1 MPMSL
6 ALAVIVMNWLELSIN
21 TMTLGGLTIA
31 IGAIVDDA
39 IIDIENIVRR
49 LRQHRREK
57 SSKSTARIVLESSL
71 EVRSAIVYATLIE
84 VMALAPVFFME
95 GLSGAFFR
103 PLFNVATR
111 MLGGVDRALST
122 VLYTFVVS
130 TALVSVVMP
139 RVR

>member
-1 MPMSL
+1 MYFPWASL
-6 ALAVIVMNWLELSIN
+6 V
-21 TMTLGGLTIA
+21 
-31 IGAIVDDA
+31 
-39 IIDIENIVRR
+39 
-49 LRQHRREK
+49 
-57 SSKSTARIVLESSL
+57 RIV
-71 EVRSAIVYATLIE
+71 
-84 VMALAPVFFME
+84 
-95 GLSGAFFR
+95 GAFFR